1 MMMTMVRMRRMVRMQ
16 QIQLFLLVLE
26 VKHVGVLS
34 QDQQV
39 GDHSL
44 FSFVPL
50 HTQTNKQTKEHSTSK
65 GDCVDHFHW
74 EAPDSLVS
82 ELHRQGHEGV
92 LRTRPGMVL
101 TISFHRVF
109 DRVFDL
115 GERAGLPLS

>member
-1 MMMTMVRMRRMVRMQ
+1 MVRMRRMVRMQ
-16 QIQLFLLVLE
+16 QIQLFLLFLE
-26 VKHVGVLS
+26 LKHVGGLS

-44 FSFVPL
+44 FSFVL
-50 HTQTNKQTKEHSTSK
+50 LINKQTKEHSTSK

-101 TISFHRVF
+101 AISFHRVF